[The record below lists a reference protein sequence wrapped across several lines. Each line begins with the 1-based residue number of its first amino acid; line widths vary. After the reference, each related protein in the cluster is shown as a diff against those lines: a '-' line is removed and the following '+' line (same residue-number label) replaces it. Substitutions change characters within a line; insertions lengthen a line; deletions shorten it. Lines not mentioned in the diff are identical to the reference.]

1 MHWWPFVQ
9 ALPVTIPASILSWV
23 IYWWDTLSRVIV
35 RGKWPTTFIFWV
47 ATSLQGWDA
56 ISWPMGAPINSTTRA
71 KWHIERG
78 VEAQH
83 IERYLSYHA
92 ANSMMH
98 IQMLIS
104 PDRANLVTIKQLLCH
119 YLFDKLCKT
128 LNDATAWIHS
138 PSFWDIQR
146 SYHNLENLAQ
156 TVQEVEM
163 LIGDCCGAWWIQVA
177 MILANVKEHFESLT
191 FKLSLYLQ
199 LLQNNFNES
208 EDNVFEWTLRSK
220 VKW

>member
-1 MHWWPFVQ
+1 VHWWPFVQ

-35 RGKWPTTFIFWV
+35 RGKWPNPFIFWV

-78 VEAQH
+78 GEVQH

-98 IQMLIS
+98 IQTLIS
-104 PDRANLVTIKQLLCH
+104 PDWANLVKIKQLLCH
-119 YLFDKLCKT
+119 YLLDKLCKT
-128 LNDATAWIHS
+128 LTDATAWIHG
-138 PSFWDIQR
+138 PSF
-146 SYHNLENLAQ
+146 
-156 TVQEVEM
+156 
-163 LIGDCCGAWWIQVA
+163 
-177 MILANVKEHFESLT
+177 
-191 FKLSLYLQ
+191 
-199 LLQNNFNES
+199 
-208 EDNVFEWTLRSK
+208 
-220 VKW
+220 